1 MSDIC
6 IAIHR
11 CCWLQILTGDAFEL
25 LLYNCMQ
32 VKNGD
37 FTAPIFF
44 ATFYFTSAHI
54 ALNLFI
60 ASVLECFAE
69 SEVRMDA
76 EKEERDRLAEAKL
89 APEEEQI
96 EDANGEDDES
106 SQPGLSQGSGS
117 GIAVKIAPK
126 RAPKVDREDEEAP
139 LSPKGGSW
147 GVEFDDIQQKQ
158 DEEEEEEEVAVEVP
172 LSPWGQ
178 GQPANARLGLTSKT
192 FAADSPGLSSNA
204 IDLENLEKTPKFTL
218 SEENKKDLTQA
229 FYLFDAD
236 GGGAIGAEEL
246 LELMTALGQ
255 GDLTFKQVEVQQF
268 RTLSQKELSAVSLF
282 VGLLQFGMFAV
293 VGLTVGCLRRTW
305 LKKWTWMVAV
315 RLIWMNSCK

>member
-1 MSDIC
+1 
-6 IAIHR
+6 
-11 CCWLQILTGDAFEL
+11 
-25 LLYNCMQ
+25 MQ
-32 VKNGD
+32 VTNGD

-44 ATFYFTSAHI
+44 AAFYFTSAHI

-60 ASVLECFAE
+60 ASVLECFEE
-69 SEVRMDA
+69 SEARMEA
-76 EKEERDRLAEAKL
+76 EKEERDQLAEANF
-89 APEEEQI
+89 AAEEEKI
-96 EDANGEDDES
+96 EDANGEDDGS
-106 SQPGLSQGSGS
+106 SEPGPSQGSGS
-117 GIAVKIAPK
+117 GIAAKVTPK

-139 LSPKGGSW
+139 LSPQGEGGSW
-147 GVEFDDIQQKQ
+147 GVEFDNIQQKQ
-158 DEEEEEEEVAVEVP
+158 DEEEEEEEEEIAVEVP

-192 FAADSPGLSSNA
+192 FGADSPGLSSNA

-255 GDLTFKQVEVQQF
+255 GDLTFKQVEVQQLC
-268 RTLSQKELSAVSLF
+268 TLSDLRKNSQQSVLC
-282 VGLLQFGMFAV
+282 GLLQFGMFAV
-293 VGLTVGCLRRTW
+293 VGLTTVGCLCRTW
-305 LKKWTWMVAV
+305 SKKWTWMAV
-315 RLIWMNSCK
+315 VKLTSMNFCK